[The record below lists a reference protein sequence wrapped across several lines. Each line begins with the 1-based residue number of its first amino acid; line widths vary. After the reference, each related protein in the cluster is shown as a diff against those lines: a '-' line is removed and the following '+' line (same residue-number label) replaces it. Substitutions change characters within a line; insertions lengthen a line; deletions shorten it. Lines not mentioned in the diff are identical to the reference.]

1 MYEPRRT
8 ILALAGDRCEGSL
21 LLGLG
26 RCRRGATDVDHIYP
40 WSKNGP
46 TIVSNG
52 AALCRDC
59 NRTKSNKTPPWW
71 LVLSLERRRRAYY
84 PAGTSVRVS
93 GAMTDADR
101 AARAATVDRRRT
113 R

>member
-1 MYEPRRT
+1 M
-8 ILALAGDRCEGSL
+8 
-21 LLGLG
+21 LGLG
-26 RCRRGATDVDHIYP
+26 RCRRDATDVDHVYP

-71 LVLSLERRRRAYY
+71 LVVSLERRRRAYY

-93 GAMTDADR
+93 AAMTDADR
-101 AARAATVDRRRT
+101 AVRAAAAERRRT
-113 R
+113 RMP